1 MDNTIDTIDI
11 NDINNNLIINA
22 CKRVFKE
29 LGIGHTERVYHK
41 ALVYELNCQG
51 LNIDTEMNIVVK
63 YEDSKGKIHNL
74 ESLRIDIFIHSL
86 DIILELK
93 AIQRKIQPQ
102 EIAQIKK
109 YFNVLNKDKI
119 NVKYGI
125 IINFPQPSTK
135 EILNNIEFMVVE
147 NNIIN

>member
-1 MDNTIDTIDI
+1 MNTLDT
-11 NDINNNLIINA
+11 NDNNLIINA
-22 CKRVFKE
+22 CKRVFE
-29 LGIGHTERVYHK
+29 NLGIGHTERVYHK

-119 NVKYGI
+119 NVNYGI

-135 EILNNIEFMVVE
+135 EILNNIEFMVV
-147 NNIIN
+147 NNIITNYDK

>member
-1 MDNTIDTIDI
+1 MNTLDT
-11 NDINNNLIINA
+11 NDNNLIINA
-22 CKRVFKE
+22 CKRVFE
-29 LGIGHTERVYHK
+29 NLGIGYTERVYHK

-63 YEDSKGKIHNL
+63 YEDSQGKIHNL

-119 NVKYGI
+119 NVNYGI

-135 EILNNIEFMVVE
+135 EILNNIEFMVVD
-147 NNIIN
+147 NIITNYDK